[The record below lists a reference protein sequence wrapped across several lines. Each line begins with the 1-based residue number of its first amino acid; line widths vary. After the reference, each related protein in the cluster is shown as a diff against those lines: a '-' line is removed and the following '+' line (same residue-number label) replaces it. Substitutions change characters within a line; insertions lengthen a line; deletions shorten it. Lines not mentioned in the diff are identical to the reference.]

1 MSFFTIFFSH
11 KKIGGT
17 EAVVEDFV
25 EVAGANS
32 LFQLI
37 DLVLIKISI
46 QFNQFSW
53 LPTNI
58 IYLYALYFSNI
69 NIWCWSINFT
79 THTG

>member
-1 MSFFTIFFSH
+1 M
-11 KKIGGT
+11 
-17 EAVVEDFV
+17 VEDFV

-37 DLVLIKISI
+37 DLVLIKIGI

-58 IYLYALYFSNI
+58 IFLYALYFSNI

-79 THTG
+79 TVSFAFEVLTILVKNSGFCFS